1 MKREYL
7 SRLCDEELAFQL
19 ECAGAVV
26 VVGPKWCGKTSTAEH
41 IARSVVKL
49 QDPLRKKEYHQMVQT
64 MPSLLLE
71 GDSPRLIDEWQ
82 DEPELWNLVRATV
95 DDRGGAGHFILTGSA
110 VPRDVKE
117 DEVRHTG
124 TGRMAWVKMRPMS
137 LVESG
142 ESTGDVSLTALF
154 DGESGLSGKSE
165 LSVPDYAR
173 LICRGGWPESVLA
186 KSERAALQRSVNY
199 IEAVV
204 NEDIHRVDGVEKNP
218 ELVRLLLR
226 SLARNITTLT
236 PTQTI
241 LSDVRNHMPTT
252 CVKTVDSYLNALRR
266 IYVIEDEPAWM
277 PSLRSKTA
285 IRTSHKR
292 QFVDP
297 SLATAVLG
305 IKPDRFLKDFNS
317 FGYFFESLCVRD
329 LRIYSQLIDGTVSH
343 YRDAS
348 NFEVDMIV
356 SLRDGRWG
364 AVEVKLGAGQID
376 EAAENLLALKGKVDE
391 KEGAPSFLMVL
402 TGTEFAYRREDGV
415 LVCPLGCLRP

>member
-1 MKREYL
+1 MKHEYL
-7 SRLCDEELAFQL
+7 RRLCDEELAFQL

-110 VPRDVKE
+110 VPRDVME

-142 ESTGDVSLTALF
+142 DSTGEVSLKALF
-154 DGESGLSGKSE
+154 DGESGVTGKSK

-186 KSERAALQRSVNY
+186 RSERAAIQRSVNY
-199 IEAVV
+199 VEAVI
-204 NEDIHRVDGVEKNP
+204 NEDIHRVDGVDKNP
-218 ELVRLLLR
+218 ELVRILLR

-241 LSDVRNHMPTT
+241 LADVQSHMPTT
-252 CVKTVDSYLNALRR
+252 CIKTVDSYLNALRR

-329 LRIYSQLIDGTVSH
+329 MRVYSQAIDGMVSH

-348 NFEVDMIV
+348 NFEIDMIV

-364 AVEVKLGAGQID
+364 AIEVKLGAGQID
-376 EAAENLLALKGKVDE
+376 EAADNLLALREKIGE

-415 LVCPLGCLRP
+415 FVCPIGCLRP